1 MISIKKKKFLAKG
14 KRSNVYT
21 AFLGNKKVGIKV
33 ARKDISVKEHIANE
47 AKFLK
52 ILNKKK
58 IGPKL
63 LHSKKDSIIYKFI
76 EGERILDWMEKANKK
91 NIKRILKD
99 IFEKCY
105 ILDSLQIE
113 KKEMHHPIK
122 HILIEKNNAKMI
134 DFERCRKTEKPKNT
148 TQFCQFLISKKVS
161 DILTKKGFKKIKK
174 STLISLVKD
183 YKKDFNKKN
192 IKKIINLLK

>member
-1 MISIKKKKFLAKG
+1 MINIKKKKFLAKG
-14 KRSNVYT
+14 KRSLVYT

-33 ARKDISVKEHIANE
+33 ARKDISIKKHIENE

-63 LHSKKDSIIYKFI
+63 LHSKKDSIIYEFV

-91 NIKRILKD
+91 NIKKIIKD

-105 ILDSLQIE
+105 ILDSLKIE

-122 HILIEKNNAKMI
+122 HILIKKNNVKMI
-134 DFERCRKTEKPKNT
+134 DFERCRKTNKPKNI

-161 DILTKKGFKKIKK
+161 SILIKKGFKKIKK
-174 STLISLVKD
+174 TTLIPIVKD
-183 YKKDFNKKN
+183 YKKKFDKKN
-192 IKKIINLLK
+192 LKKIINLIK